1 MKFDVDCKAPRSH
14 ARLLDKLCGHF
25 IEDRIT
31 TKPAFITE
39 HPQVPPGVF
48 STMFYGVL
56 GSADTSL
63 CLLLTATN
71 E

>member
-1 MKFDVDCKAPRSH
+1 MDEGFESAHLAH
-14 ARLLDKLCGHF
+14 AARA
-25 IEDRIT
+25 ISEVT
-31 TKPAFITE
+31 TKPVFITE

-48 STMFYGVL
+48 STVFYGVL